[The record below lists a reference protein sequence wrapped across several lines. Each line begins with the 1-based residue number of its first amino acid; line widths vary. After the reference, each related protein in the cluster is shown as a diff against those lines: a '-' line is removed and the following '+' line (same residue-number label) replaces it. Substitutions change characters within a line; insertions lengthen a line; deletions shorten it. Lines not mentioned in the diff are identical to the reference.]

1 MQGISQ
7 GISSLIRTPD
17 EVSARLA
24 VVSMDVLA
32 LIDRGPVLVTV
43 AQALGRRSLDQNAMF
58 RGLCRDVA
66 DWWNA
71 NREESTTAEA
81 VARDLKVRYGVI
93 TTEYSPVT
101 GRRQA
106 RLKSTAEYG
115 KAEMASL
122 ITSTLAWAAGEGIPL
137 PDPRGDA

>member
-1 MQGISQ
+1 MSQ
-7 GISSLIRTPD
+7 GISTLIRSPAETDSRLAAIAADVVSLIQH
-17 EVSARLA
+17 
-24 VVSMDVLA
+24 
-32 LIDRGPVLVTV
+32 GPVLVTV

-71 NREESTTAEA
+71 NREEPTTAEA
-81 VARDLKVRYGVI
+81 VARDLKVQYGVI

-101 GRRQA
+101 GKRSA
-106 RLKSTAEYG
+106 RLKSTAEYS

-122 ITSTLAWAAGEGIPL
+122 ITATLAWAADQGIPL
-137 PDPRGDA
+137 PDPRGEA

>member
-1 MQGISQ
+1 M
-7 GISSLIRTPD
+7 
-17 EVSARLA
+17 
-24 VVSMDVLA
+24 
-32 LIDRGPVLVTV
+32 VTV
-43 AQALGRRSLDQNAMF
+43 AQALGKRSLDQNAMF

-71 NREESTTAEA
+71 NREEPTTAEA
-81 VARDLKVRYGVI
+81 VARDLKVQYGVI

-101 GRRQA
+101 GKRSA
-106 RLKSTAEYG
+106 RLKSTAEYS
-115 KAEMASL
+115 KAEMAAL

>member
-1 MQGISQ
+1 MSQ
-7 GISSLIRTPD
+7 GISTLIRAPA
-17 EVSARLA
+17 EVGGRLA
-24 VVSMDVLA
+24 VVSTDVLA

-66 DWWNA
+66 DWWNEH
-71 NREESTTAEA
+71 REEPTTAEA
-81 VARDLKVRYGVI
+81 VARDLKVQYGVI

-101 GRRQA
+101 GKRSA
-106 RLKSTAEYG
+106 RLKSTAEYS

-122 ITSTLAWAAGEGIPL
+122 ITATLAWAAGEGIPL
-137 PDPRGDA
+137 PDPRGEV

>member
-1 MQGISQ
+1 MSQ
-7 GISSLIRTPD
+7 GISTLIRAPA
-17 EVSARLA
+17 EVGGRLA
-24 VVSMDVLA
+24 VVSTDVLA

-43 AQALGRRSLDQNAMF
+43 AQALGKRSLDQNAMF

-122 ITSTLAWAAGEGIPL
+122 ITATLAWAAGEGIPL

>member
-1 MQGISQ
+1 MSQ
-7 GISSLIRTPD
+7 GISTLIRAPA
-17 EVSARLA
+17 EVGGRLA
-24 VVSMDVLA
+24 VVSTDVLA

-43 AQALGRRSLDQNAMF
+43 AQALGKRSLDQNAMF

-71 NREESTTAEA
+71 NREEPTTAEA
-81 VARDLKVRYGVI
+81 VARDLKVQYGVI

-101 GRRQA
+101 GKRSA
-106 RLKSTAEYG
+106 RLKSTAEYS

-122 ITSTLAWAAGEGIPL
+122 ITATLAWAAGEGIPL